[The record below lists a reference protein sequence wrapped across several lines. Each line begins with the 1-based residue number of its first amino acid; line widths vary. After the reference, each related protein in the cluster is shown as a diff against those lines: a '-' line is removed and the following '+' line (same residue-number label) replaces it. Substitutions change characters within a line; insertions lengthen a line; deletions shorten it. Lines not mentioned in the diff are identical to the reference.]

1 MSDHTLEFHST
12 APESPHGRVRENSMS
27 MREIRESESENEQLS
42 TRMWKRRDQARDDDG
57 E

>member
-27 MREIRESESENEQLS
+27 MREIRES
-42 TRMWKRRDQARDDDG
+42 DRDDDG

>member
-1 MSDHTLEFHST
+1 MSDHTLEFHRT
-12 APESPHGRVRENSMS
+12 APENPHGRVRENSMS
-27 MREIRESESENEQLS
+27 MREIRESEPENEQLS